1 MQIPANNRGGHDQAH
16 KVVSREEWLTARRQL
31 LAEEKEFT
39 RPKDAMRP
47 DPIRWPGVAGT
58 TNTRAEGWL
67 ARTRRQAICSDLAAF
82 HHQGN
87 MRGVLQQSHVA
98 ERVAG
103 DDDEIGE
110 LALFDRAD
118 ISFEPKALRRP
129 AGRRP
134 QCLQRR
140 QPGFDEALDLHCV
153 ARMAVSAGIGSAV
166 GELR

>member
-1 MQIPANNRGGHDQAH
+1 
-16 KVVSREEWLTARRQL
+16 
-31 LAEEKEFT
+31 
-39 RPKDAMRP
+39 MRP

-118 ISFEPKALRRP
+118 ISFEPKALRRRPRHETSPGDP
-129 AGRRP
+129 APGPPRPAPASRR
-134 QCLQRR
+134 
-140 QPGFDEALDLHCV
+140 D
-153 ARMAVSAGIGSAV
+153 
-166 GELR
+166 